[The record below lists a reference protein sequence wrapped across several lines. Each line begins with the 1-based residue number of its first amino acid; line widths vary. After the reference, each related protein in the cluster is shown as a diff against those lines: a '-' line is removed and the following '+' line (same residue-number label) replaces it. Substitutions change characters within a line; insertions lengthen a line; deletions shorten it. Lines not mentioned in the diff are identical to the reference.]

1 MTQWSRSFE
10 GIPECV
16 SEVREYT
23 RKLLGDCGGA
33 DVVELVA
40 SELAGNAIRHSDSGE
55 PGGQFTVHLAAFVD
69 RWQVRVD
76 DEGGLG
82 VPHICEPSPIA
93 SVEDLDHFGDEVE
106 AGRGLALVAAVSSAW
121 GVWGDQAARAV
132 WAEILMSEEATV

>member
-1 MTQWSRSFE
+1 MTYWSRSFD

-16 SEVREYT
+16 PEVREHT
-23 RKLLGDCGGA
+23 RKLLGGCRGA

-55 PGGQFTVHLAAFVD
+55 PGGRFTVHLATFAD

-76 DEGGLG
+76 DEGGQR
-82 VPHICEPSPIA
+82 VPHICQQLPIE
-93 SVEDLDHFGDEVE
+93 SVEDLDYFGTEVE

-121 GVWGDQAARAV
+121 GVLGGHAARAV
-132 WAEILMSEEATV
+132 WAEIVMPGEATA